1 VLQFQVQIIG
11 PDRQLLHSLPCQVKD
26 KSDLWDQLA
35 DIASSIDVQGSRL
48 HVIDAEG
55 ETIIRVGIVS
65 ARQTVRSGPIAA

>member
-1 VLQFQVQIIG
+1 
-11 PDRQLLHSLPCQVKD
+11 LPCQVKD

-65 ARQTVRSGPIAA
+65 ARQTVRRGPIAA